1 MKINE
6 ITEGF
11 GSALGSA
18 FARYVGADTA
28 ANTIDQGQ
36 KWDLPT
42 GFSFPGVE
50 DSPVMMQQ
58 PSNTKRIVNTMVAW
72 GKRQNNVFTDT
83 QIGKALATKFP
94 KYWASEQNKPEVIKA
109 IATEIQKAGVKTTSP
124 SAPVTKDEPISIG
137 GEPLDPSSQLYKQLQ
152 AKAGNK

>member
-42 GFSFPGVE
+42 GFSFPGVV
-50 DSPVMMQQ
+50 DSSELMKNPA
-58 PSNTKRIVNTMVAW
+58 NADRIVNVMTAW
-72 GKRQNNVFTDT
+72 AGKNG
-83 QIGKALATKFP
+83 GKMAPGTVGAAIKTKFP
-94 KYWASEQNKPEVIKA
+94 KYWATEQNKGAVVSAIEKA
-109 IATEIQKAGVKTTSP
+109 VQAKGVKIAP
-124 SAPVTKDEPISIG
+124 AAPVTKDEPISIG
-137 GEPLDPSSQLYKQLQ
+137 SEPLDPSSPLYKQIQ
-152 AKAGNK
+152 AKLSGK